1 MSTEYEERKKAYTL
15 PEMMECNAWQLYTLQ
30 YLTSSQQYVYLGMN
44 FSVLES
50 SSEDEKFSQIIL
62 SPMETIRKTFDKIS
76 KIFFPIILDTL
87 GISGETD

>member
-15 PEMMECNAWQLYTLQ
+15 PEMMECNEWQLYTLQ

-76 KIFFPIILDTL
+76 KIFFPIILHTL